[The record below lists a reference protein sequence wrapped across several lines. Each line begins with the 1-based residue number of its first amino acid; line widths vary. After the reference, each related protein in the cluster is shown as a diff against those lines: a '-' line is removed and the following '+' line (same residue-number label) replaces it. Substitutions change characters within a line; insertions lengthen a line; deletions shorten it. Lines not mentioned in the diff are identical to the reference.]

1 MSSAIVVSA
10 PGKVLIAGGYLVL
23 DQKFTGLVVS
33 ASSRFYA
40 VIQDRQEPDQANQI
54 LVRSP
59 QFIGAEW
66 RYFVSISND
75 GKVDVTEGSERIV
88 TQCTLST
95 SKNKFVYYALKYT
108 LILAA
113 EKLSPEDAPRWFRA
127 TLEQGLD
134 IATLGDNDFYSQQAK
149 LQEMNLPPTVASLAQ
164 ITPFCTQDVE
174 LAEVN
179 KTGMG
184 SSAALITSIVS
195 ALLLRFKV
203 ITQQEFSKPD
213 SDARKLAHN
222 TAQFIH
228 CFAQGK
234 VGSGFDVSAA
244 VFGSQLYTRFNPAL
258 LDSLMEGG
266 DAASGSL
273 LLMSVLSPGE
283 HWDYMA
289 KPFQLPPLIRLMLAD
304 VSAGTNTPSL
314 VSKVLKWRKEKAEEA
329 NKLWAEVNGSNQALA
344 TCLRRLSEL
353 HAKDSSVYASAVKH
367 MSCLPSSEVA
377 LATTGVTQWLN
388 RAVSED
394 EESIIQ
400 AFSDVRKASE
410 NTRELMRQMGKQVGE
425 DVHIEPDAQTGLLD
439 ACIKQKGVIC
449 GGVPAGGFDAIWL
462 LVFEPSDGTSEP
474 LHAVE
479 KLWERYPNVSPLLA
493 TESKD
498 KGAKVEELEKVTGL
512 NDAVKL
518 RR

>member
-1 MSSAIVVSA
+1 MSSAVVVSA

-23 DQKFTGLVVS
+23 DQKFTGLVIS

-40 VIQDRQEPDQANQI
+40 VIQDRREPGEANQI

-66 RYFVSISND
+66 RYSVTISRD
-75 GKVDVTEGSERIV
+75 GKVDVSEA
-88 TQCTLST
+88 SE

-108 LILAA
+108 LILASQKPSS
-113 EKLSPEDAPRWFRA
+113 EGSLQWFRA
-127 TLEQGLD
+127 TLEHGLD
-134 IATLGDNDFYSQQAK
+134 IATLGDNDFYSQRAK
-149 LQEMNLPPTVASLAQ
+149 LQEMNLPPTVASLAR
-164 ITPFCTQDVE
+164 ITPFCTQDVD

-203 ITQQEFSKPD
+203 ITQEEFSRPD

-244 VFGSQLYTRFNPAL
+244 VFGSQLYTRFDPTL
-258 LDSLMEGG
+258 LDDLMKGG
-266 DAASGSL
+266 DTPSGSL
-273 LLMSVLSPGE
+273 RLLSPGE
-283 HWDYMA
+283 HWDYVT
-289 KPFQLPPLIRLMLAD
+289 KPFQLPPLLRLVLAD
-304 VSAGTNTPSL
+304 VSAGSNTPSL
-314 VSKVLKWRKEKAEEA
+314 VSKVLRWRKEKSEEA
-329 NKLWAEVNGSNQALA
+329 NKLWAEIDRSNQALA
-344 TCLRRLSEL
+344 TCLGRLSEF
-353 HAKDSSVYASAVKH
+353 HAKDASVYASAVKH
-367 MSCLPSSEVA
+367 MSCVPSSE
-377 LATTGVTQWLN
+377 WLN
-388 RAVSED
+388 RAGSGD
-394 EESIIQ
+394 EPSVVQE
-400 AFSDVRKASE
+400 FLDVRKAGE
-410 NTRELMRQMGKQVGE
+410 NIRELMRQMGRQVGE
-425 DVHIEPDAQTGLLD
+425 DVHIEPDAQTELLD
-439 ACIKQKGVIC
+439 ACIEQKGVIC
-449 GGVPAGGFDAIWL
+449 GGVPGAGGFDAIWL
-462 LVFEPSDGTSEP
+462 LVAQPNDNTSEA

-479 KLWERYPNVSPLLA
+479 KLWERFPSVSPLSA
-493 TESKD
+493 TESRD
-498 KGAKVEELEKVTGL
+498 KGAKVEELDEVTGL

>member
-23 DQKFTGLVVS
+23 DQKFTGLVIS

-40 VIQDRQEPDQANQI
+40 VIQDRQEPGEANQI

-66 RYFVSISND
+66 RYSVTISDD
-75 GKVDVTEGSERIV
+75 GKVNVNEASE
-88 TQCTLST
+88 
-95 SKNKFVYYALKYT
+95 SKNKFVYYAVKYT
-108 LILAA
+108 LILASQ
-113 EKLSPEDAPRWFRA
+113 KLSSGSSQRLRA
-127 TLEQGLD
+127 ALGHGLD
-134 IATLGDNDFYSQQAK
+134 IATLGDNDFYSQRAK
-149 LQEMNLPPTVASLAQ
+149 LQEMNLPPTVSSLAR
-164 ITPFCTQDVE
+164 ITPFCTQDVK

-203 ITQQEFSKPD
+203 ITQEEFSKPD

-222 TAQFIH
+222 TAQFVH

-244 VFGSQLYTRFNPAL
+244 VFGSQLYTRFDPTL
-258 LDSLMEGG
+258 LDGLMKGG
-266 DAASGSL
+266 DAASSSL
-273 LLMSVLSPGE
+273 LLLSPGE
-283 HWDYMA
+283 HWDYVT
-289 KPFQLPPLIRLMLAD
+289 KPFQLPPLLRLVLAD
-304 VSAGTNTPSL
+304 VSAGSNTPSL
-314 VSKVLKWRKEKAEEA
+314 VSKVLKWRKEKSEEA
-329 NKLWAEVNGSNQALA
+329 NRLWADIDASNQALA
-344 TCLRRLSEL
+344 TCLRGLSDL
-353 HAKDSSVYASAVKH
+353 HAKDASVYASAVKH
-367 MSCLPSSEVA
+367 ISCVPSSE
-377 LATTGVTQWLN
+377 WL
-388 RAVSED
+388 RSEG
-394 EESIIQ
+394 EQSVIQ
-400 AFSDVRKASE
+400 AFLEVRKAGE
-410 NTRELMRQMGKQVGE
+410 NTRGFMRQMSRRVGE
-425 DVHIEPDAQTGLLD
+425 DVHIEPDAQTELLD
-439 ACIKQKGVIC
+439 ACIEQKGVIC
-449 GGVPAGGFDAIWL
+449 GGVPGAGGFDAIWL
-462 LVFEPSDGTSEP
+462 LVAEPNDNTSEA

-479 KLWERYPNVSPLLA
+479 KLWERFPNVSPLLA

-498 KGAKVEELEKVTGL
+498 KGAKVEELDKVTGL